1 MIFVILSELVSGES
15 VLEKNQLKRHEENG
29 TSYSVQL
36 DAEINNETY
45 ENIDFQIQE
54 RVYTEAEFDR
64 VLERYLLDHVNWTVR
79 EGEHW
84 VVFGMNGSGKT
95 TLLKDVAKSILKN
108 NLSTE
113 NIESDIALPD
123 QLEGYPFFL
132 EWEISDRNLIDYDGH
147 VKNDQLIE
155 QTIIEMR
162 VLIKYEEY
170 ERIYEFPIM
179 VCPKELSEKD
189 RIRQNLIRALEDS
202 ENKSREEEYYK
213 LPLEINGMEIS
224 PVKDVFFD
232 AEILSDID
240 DKRKM
245 RNHVEAYKE
254 KGCNYID
261 ALDDQLSEALFIATD
276 EAGVYV
282 DVNVHMDDVSTEE
295 TLKDRVTNI
304 LSLYGNH
311 PSLIRLLITGYV
323 NDNENIDEFMDS
335 FIKKDPRHLYE
346 VEL

>member
-1 MIFVILSELVSGES
+1 MEFEGNKTINIYSVNVYTSIHRSMGAFISAVAYTSAKEGMPVCFRVKKKPTGNLMDVLSELNDSGIEYNTGIS
-15 VLEKNQLKRHEENG
+15 SDGSAVMSAELTGENLLWDEKHPNMFVLESNVSAVAKEE
-29 TSYSVQL
+29 T
-36 DAEINNETY
+36 
-45 ENIDFQIQE
+45 
-54 RVYTEAEFDR
+54 
-64 VLERYLLDHVNWTVR
+64 
-79 EGEHW
+79 
-84 VVFGMNGSGKT
+84 VFGIR
-95 TLLKDVAKSILKN
+95 SIKKAG
-108 NLSTE
+108 E
-113 NIESDIALPD
+113 
-123 QLEGYPFFL
+123 
-132 EWEISDRNLIDYDGH
+132 
-147 VKNDQLIE
+147 V
-155 QTIIEMR
+155 
-162 VLIKYEEY
+162 
-170 ERIYEFPIM
+170 
-179 VCPKELSEKD
+179 
-189 RIRQNLIRALEDS
+189 
-202 ENKSREEEYYK
+202 
-213 LPLEINGMEIS
+213 LEINGIEIS

-295 TLKDRVTNI
+295 TLKDRVMNI